1 MRPQRLAKGLAA
13 GAVGTS
19 LLNTVAYLDMAVR
32 GRPSSSVPSADVEKL
47 TELAGISL
55 GSDEQTASA
64 RKEALGALL
73 GFLTGFAGGA
83 AFAAV
88 RPRASDVPWP
98 AAAALTGVAVMAA
111 TDLTSTVLG
120 ATDPRS
126 WSPSDWIS
134 DLVPHLAYGAG
145 VVLTYDALA

>member
-1 MRPQRLAKGLAA
+1 MERLVKGLAA

-19 LLNTVAYLDMAVR
+19 LLNTVTYLDMAVR
-32 GRPSSSVPSADVEKL
+32 GRPSSSVPSQDVEKL
-47 TELAGISL
+47 AGAAHIPL

-64 RKEALGALL
+64 RREGIGALL

-88 RPRASDVPWP
+88 RAQAPDVPWP
-98 AAAALTGVAVMAA
+98 LAAAATGVAVMIA
-111 TDLTSTVLG
+111 TDLTSTAAG
-120 ATDPRS
+120 ATDPRT
-126 WSPSDWIS
+126 WSALDWVS

-145 VVLTYDALA
+145 VTLAFDALD